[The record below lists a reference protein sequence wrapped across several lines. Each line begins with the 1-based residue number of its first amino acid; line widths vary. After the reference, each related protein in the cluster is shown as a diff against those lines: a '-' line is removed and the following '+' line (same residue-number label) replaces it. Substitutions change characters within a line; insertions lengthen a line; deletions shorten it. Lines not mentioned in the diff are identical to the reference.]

1 MSAVI
6 RYTGDPYLAQRAIE
20 RALKGRG
27 WTVVVWHAV
36 NEIHI
41 APAGTPPLNDVG
53 VLVLC
58 AGEQV
63 EIGDSGGLRI
73 GPIPAGAAP

>member
-1 MSAVI
+1 MSTVI
-6 RYTGDPYLAQRAIE
+6 CHTGDPYLAQRAIE
-20 RALKGRG
+20 RALGGRG

-36 NEIHI
+36 NEVHI
-41 APAGTPPLNDVG
+41 APVGTSPLNDVG

-63 EIGDSGGLRI
+63 EIGSNGGLRI